1 MFLCLFPSVLPVL
14 LSFLFFSLSALSHLL
29 LFFSPFS
36 FCLSLMYSL
45 LNGSWCGCWDEEDD
59 ELKMAL
65 AVLVRL

>member
-1 MFLCLFPSVLPVL
+1 
-14 LSFLFFSLSALSHLL
+14 
-29 LFFSPFS
+29 
-36 FCLSLMYSL
+36 MYSL